1 MTKENVSVRLEADTL
16 SRVERIAGLMDRD
29 RSAIISEA
37 VDAYLG
43 FYQWQIDEI
52 EQAVKEA
59 DAGDF
64 ASPEE
69 MAAVNDKYKP

>member
-1 MTKENVSVRLEADTL
+1 MKENVSIRLDAEKL
-16 SRVERIAGLMDRD
+16 SKVEHIAALMDRD
-29 RSAIISEA
+29 RSAIITEA

-43 FYQWQIDEI
+43 FYDRQLAEL

-64 ASPEE
+64 ATQDE
-69 MAAVNDKYKP
+69 MDAVTNKYRP